1 MGIKFS
7 QSERSTI
14 GIEWELQLIDKDSFD
29 LRQCASAVIEEVER
43 LHPQN
48 SLVHREMLLNT
59 VEVISRPR
67 RNVRDCLMDLKEGIN
82 LVRPVTSALRVEFC
96 LLYTSPSPRD
106 S

>member
-7 QSERSTI
+7 KSERSTI

-82 LVRPVTSALRVEFC
+82 LVRPVTSALRVG
-96 LLYTSPSPRD
+96 
-106 S
+106 